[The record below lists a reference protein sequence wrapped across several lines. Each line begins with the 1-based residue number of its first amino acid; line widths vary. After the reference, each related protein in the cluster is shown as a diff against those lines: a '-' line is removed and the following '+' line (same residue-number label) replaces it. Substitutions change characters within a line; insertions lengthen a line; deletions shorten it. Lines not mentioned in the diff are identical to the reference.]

1 MRLQKTAP
9 AGQMR
14 RPILQIGQ
22 GFVVMKIFV
31 PRHVQPGETRCA
43 MVPPVV
49 KRLASQSGIE
59 VAVESGLGEGASH
72 PDADYQAE
80 GASVLSAE
88 QAQSAWADADIIITL
103 GPPSTENASRIKEGA
118 ILFGMLSPLK
128 QAELIKTLAEKN
140 VTAFSMDFVPRIS
153 RAQAMDVL
161 SSQANIGG
169 YKAVLMAAEACPKMF
184 PMMITA
190 AGTIAPSKVVVLGVG
205 VAGLQA
211 IATAKR
217 LGAVVEAND
226 IRAATKEQVQ
236 SLGARF
242 IELPTKQD
250 DADTGGYAKELSD
263 EDKKK
268 QQELIARHIKQAD
281 AVVTTAAIFGKAPP
295 ELISADVVAGMQ
307 PGSVIVD
314 LAADVDAGR
323 GNCALTKPGETYK
336 TDNGV
341 TIVGHTNLPALVPY
355 DASGVFANNM
365 HAFLKEI
372 VKMKKDEPAA
382 LQLDFTDEIQK
393 GACITHEGAVRNE
406 LVGKVLEVEVKPFE
420 TPAPAEPEG
429 S

>member
-1 MRLQKTAP
+1 
-9 AGQMR
+9 
-14 RPILQIGQ
+14 
-22 GFVVMKIFV
+22 MKIFV

-43 MVPPVV
+43 IVPQVV
-49 KRLASQSGIE
+49 KRLVGQQGIE
-59 VAVESGLGEGASH
+59 VTVESGLGEGASH
-72 PDADYQAE
+72 PDATYEAE
-80 GASVLSAE
+80 GAKVVSSE
-88 QAQSAWADADIIITL
+88 QAAANWSDADIIITL
-103 GPPSTENASRIKEGA
+103 GPPSVENANQIKEGA
-118 ILFGMLSPLK
+118 IIFGMLSPLK
-128 QAELIKTLAEKN
+128 NPELVKALSAKN
-140 VTAFSMDFVPRIS
+140 VTAFSMDFIPRIS
-153 RAQAMDVL
+153 RAQSMDVL

-169 YKAVLMAAEACPKMF
+169 YKAVLLAAEACPKMF

-281 AVVTTAAIFGKAPP
+281 AVITTAALFGRTPP
-295 ELISADVVAGMQ
+295 LLIAEDVVAGMQ

-314 LAADVDAGR
+314 LAADVEAGR

-372 VKMKKDEPAA
+372 VKMKKDEDAS
-382 LQLDFTDEIQK
+382 LQLDFQDEIQK
-393 GACITHEGAVRNE
+393 GAVIVHEGAVRNE
-406 LVGKVLEVEVKPFE
+406 LVGKVLGVEVTAFE
-420 TPAPAEPEG
+420 PPATTEQEG